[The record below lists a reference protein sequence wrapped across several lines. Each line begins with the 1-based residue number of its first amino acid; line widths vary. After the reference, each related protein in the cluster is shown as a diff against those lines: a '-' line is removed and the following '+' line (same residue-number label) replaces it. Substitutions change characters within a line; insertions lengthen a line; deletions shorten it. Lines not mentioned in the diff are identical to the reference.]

1 MKTNVLIAGAN
12 GMVGKALVKELELN
26 KSTNLLTPGRREV
39 DYLKLDEVERYFKS
53 YKPKYVYILAAKVG
67 GILANSEN
75 KIEFFEQNQLIQMN
89 LFKCIHK
96 YKVKKSV
103 FLGSSCIYPKSA
115 KQPIKEDSLLSG
127 KLEETNEGYALAK
140 ISGVRLAKYY
150 NEKYSTKI
158 ICPMMCNIYGTND
171 NFNFSDSH
179 VLSALIRRFHEAKKN
194 NSRSVTLW
202 GTGKPKRE
210 FIHVKDAA
218 KSLIFLMKKYND
230 VNPINVGTGKDLT
243 ISQLANKI
251 KKIVKYEGVILWD
264 KSKPDGVPRKL
275 LDISKISKLGFKP
288 NISLLEGI
296 KQTVFEFENLKRKNH
311 KKKDLEFVTNNKI
324 EKFHNPKKYWYPL
337 SLPTYGKDEINQAI
351 DSMNKFRTT
360 MWDKTKLFE
369 DKFSKKVGSNYS
381 VMVNSGSSSDLLMS
395 FSLIDQRLK
404 LLKKNDEI
412 IIPILTW
419 PTHIWSAMMA
429 GLKVKLID
437 VNLKTLNIDINELKK
452 NITKKTKA
460 IFLVHALGNPCNM
473 DEITKL
479 AKKHN
484 LIILEDCCEALGS
497 KYDNKHVGNFGLA
510 ASYSFFFSHHI
521 TTMEGGMITTNSK
534 NIYEN
539 LKYLRS
545 HGWKRDIKNKFKK
558 KKIYKNFEFV
568 NWGFNCRPTELQ
580 AGFGIEQIKKLK
592 KFNNIRK
599 KFFQI
604 FKSKFYKNPNIY
616 FPEVEKK
623 SDPSWFSIPIIL
635 TKNSKFKRDNL
646 INYLEKKGIE
656 SRPIIVGNL
665 QKHPVAKL
673 FKEFKLRKF
682 ENADYIHN
690 NGIYIGLNPMI
701 EMKRFNKMIKIF
713 EDFFNI

>member
-12 GMVGKALVKELELN
+12 GMVGKALVKELKKN
-26 KSTNLLTPGRREV
+26 KSIKLLTPGRNEV
-39 DYLKLDEVERYFKS
+39 DYLKIDEVENYFKK
-53 YKPKYVYILAAKVG
+53 YKPKYVYIVAAKVG
-67 GILANSEN
+67 GILANLKN

-89 LFKCIHK
+89 LFKCIQK
-96 YKVKKSV
+96 FKVKKSV

-115 KQPIKEDSLLSG
+115 KQPIKEESLLSG

-150 NEKYSTKI
+150 SEKYSTKI
-158 ICPMMCNIYGTND
+158 ICPMICNIYGTND

-179 VLSALIRRFHEAKKN
+179 VLSALIRRFAEAKKN
-194 NSRSVTLW
+194 NSKTVTLW
-202 GTGKPKRE
+202 GTGSPKRE

-218 KSLIFLMKKYND
+218 KSLIFLMKNYND

-243 ISQLANKI
+243 IKKLANKI
-251 KKIVKYEGVILWD
+251 KKIIKYEGKILWD
-264 KSKPDGVPRKL
+264 KTKPDGVPRKL
-275 LDISKISKLGFKP
+275 LNISKISKLGFKP
-288 NISLLEGI
+288 KISLSDGI
-296 KQTVFEFENLKRKNH
+296 KQTVLEFQNLK
-311 KKKDLEFVTNNKI
+311 E
-324 EKFHNPKKYWYPL
+324 EKFSKNIKVNNFFKHKKYWYPL
-337 SLPTYGKDEINQAI
+337 SLPTYGSAEIKQAL
-351 DSMNKFRTT
+351 DSMSKYRTT

-369 DKFSKKVGSNYS
+369 EKFSKKVGSNYS

-395 FSLIDQRLK
+395 FSLIDRRLK
-404 LLKKNDEI
+404 ILKKNDEI
-412 IIPILTW
+412 IVPILTW

-437 VNLKTLNIDINELKK
+437 VNVKTLNIDILELKK
-452 NITKKTKA
+452 NISKKTKA

-479 AKKHN
+479 AKKHK

-497 KYDNKHVGNFGLA
+497 RYGNKHVGNFGLA

-534 NIYEN
+534 KIHEN

-545 HGWKRDIKNKFKK
+545 HGWKRDMKVKYKNN
-558 KKIYKNFEFV
+558 KIYKNFEFV

-580 AGFGIEQIKKLK
+580 AGFGIEQVKKIN
-592 KFNNIRK
+592 KFNKIRK
-599 KFFQI
+599 NFFQI
-604 FKSKFYKNPNIY
+604 FRSKFSNNPNIY

-635 TKNSKFKRDNL
+635 KKNSKFKRDDL
-646 INYLEKKGIE
+646 ISYLEKQGIE

-673 FKEFKLRKF
+673 FKELRIKKFK
-682 ENADYIHN
+682 NADYIHN

-701 EMKRFNKMIKIF
+701 EKESFNKMIKVF
-713 EDFFNI
+713 ENFFKN